1 MEFKG
6 DSLQSLQF
14 KSNLQES
21 LRLGF
26 LLLNSNR
33 ILNVHH
39 STMDV
44 LRHPKAPVNIPRTP
58 SLEFGQGPEGLP
70 NSDGRYS
77 DDLGEDVNQ
86 DDPIRIKLNTLG
98 HSSKE
103 CQVFVVSTIKHWRPC
118 FLRRLRSLGIWLCSS
133 CAKTDKTCT
142 SPWTPPKGHPRAS
155 KRGKAH
161 VS

>member
-1 MEFKG
+1 MKWQGNSREIPYKPC
-6 DSLQSLQF
+6 
-14 KSNLQES
+14 S
-21 LRLGF
+21 LRAI
-26 LLLNSNR
+26 SS
-33 ILNVHH
+33 HH

-77 DDLGEDVNQ
+77 NDLGEDVNQ
-86 DDPIRIKLNTLG
+86 DDPIRIKLNKLG
-98 HSSKE
+98 HSSKGMSSVR
-103 CQVFVVSTIKHWRPC
+103 CINHQT
-118 FLRRLRSLGIWLCSS
+118 LRLRSLGIWLCSS

-142 SPWTPPKGHPRAS
+142 WPWTPRKGRPSAS

-161 VS
+161 VSWGFQGNR